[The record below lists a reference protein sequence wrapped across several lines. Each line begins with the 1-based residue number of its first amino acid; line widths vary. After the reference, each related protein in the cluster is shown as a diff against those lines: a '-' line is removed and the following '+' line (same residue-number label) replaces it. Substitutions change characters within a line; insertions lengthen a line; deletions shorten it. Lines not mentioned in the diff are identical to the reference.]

1 MMFCFTNYC
10 EFSWGEGITYLIMVF
25 CFSEEDNE
33 SVVNL
38 LPATVAC
45 SLSSLNSE
53 AAIVLAFFC
62 VGLQIC
68 TCDLLL
74 EAAVEERVRKL
85 PSRHGVRDTARLRGK
100 CLPSA
105 LSVGAGA
112 PGTSWPLHAFRALD
126 GACRLPLCQLC

>member
-1 MMFCFTNYC
+1 
-10 EFSWGEGITYLIMVF
+10 MVF

-38 LPATVAC
+38 LPATVAS

-62 VGLQIC
+62 VGLQNC

-74 EAAVEERVRKL
+74 EAAVAERVRKL
-85 PSRHGVRDTARLRGK
+85 PSRHGVRDTARLWGK

-105 LSVGAGA
+105 LSDRCWSAWDLMA
-112 PGTSWPLHAFRALD
+112 P
-126 GACRLPLCQLC
+126 ACFPCP